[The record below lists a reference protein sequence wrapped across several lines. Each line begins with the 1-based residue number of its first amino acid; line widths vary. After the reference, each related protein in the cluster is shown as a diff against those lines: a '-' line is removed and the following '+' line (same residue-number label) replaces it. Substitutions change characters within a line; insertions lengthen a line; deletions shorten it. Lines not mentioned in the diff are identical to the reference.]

1 MHANQPDTEVEKTCS
16 TCREAFPADAE
27 FFFRDKRSADGLRS
41 VCKAC
46 YYGLPSVMNR
56 RREFPQ

>member
-1 MHANQPDTEVEKTCS
+1 MRAERTANEVEKTCG

-56 RREFPQ
+56 RRELPQ